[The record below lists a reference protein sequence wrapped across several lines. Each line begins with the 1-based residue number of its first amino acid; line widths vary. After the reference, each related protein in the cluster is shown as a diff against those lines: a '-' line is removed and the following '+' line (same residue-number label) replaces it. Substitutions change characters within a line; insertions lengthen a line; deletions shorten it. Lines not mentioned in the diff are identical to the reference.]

1 MANAARSLLREPA
14 VNGPIW
20 AVSMVKNE
28 SDIVEETIQNL
39 LDQGVDHILVAD
51 NGSTDSTR
59 AILSRLSQ
67 AGRVHVVDD
76 PIVAYWQGDKMS
88 HLARAATRMGAAWIV
103 PFDADEMWKGEDGL
117 TVATVLRAAETNVV
131 AASWWDF
138 VPLAVVADGP
148 IVRRFPY
155 RRAAPHPQQKIAF
168 RANWLAR
175 ISVGNHGVSLPDMR
189 VGGGLRIAHFRT
201 RTAAQVFRKAQDG
214 IAARREVGGKDSSLP
229 QWFVFEGKQEADVAD
244 WMRQLVDGE
253 DLVLDPAELW

>member
-1 MANAARSLLREPA
+1 MVGLR
-14 VNGPIW
+14 
-20 AVSMVKNE
+20 
-28 SDIVEETIQNL
+28 
-39 LDQGVDHILVAD
+39 
-51 NGSTDSTR
+51 
-59 AILSRLSQ
+59 
-67 AGRVHVVDD
+67 
-76 PIVAYWQGDKMS
+76 
-88 HLARAATRMGAAWIV
+88 ATRGGGRW
-103 PFDADEMWKGEDGL
+103 AD
-117 TVATVLRAAETNVV
+117 RAEI
-131 AASWWDF
+131 
-138 VPLAVVADGP
+138 P
-148 IVRRFPY
+148 ISTGC
-155 RRAAPHPQQKIAF
+155 PHPQQKIAF